1 MPAIAYKALDSLPS
15 AGETTKS
22 KHKVLALMEITLCLR
37 TTESEQLSRLYI
49 STGGEAVRPLR
60 GKNEA
65 C

>member
-1 MPAIAYKALDSLPS
+1 MPAISYKALESLLN
-15 AGETTKS
+15 AGETQRVNT
-22 KHKVLALMEITLCLR
+22 KVLALMEITLCLR

-65 C
+65 G